1 MAESA
6 ADKAVEVAQE
16 MVPVLDKWLQELL
29 DWTREGAD
37 FASEQLPLLVED
49 IIQWGMVAHFVWA
62 AVFFIP
68 VICMSALVRCAWRFA
83 HTKDADFTD
92 GATAVS
98 FSIIGLVLSGVLFMY
113 NLLAGLKAFIAPRL
127 YLIEF
132 LKDMV

>member
-1 MAESA
+1 MAEST

-29 DWTREGAD
+29 DWTRAGAD
-37 FASEQLPLLVED
+37 FASEQLPLLVEE
-49 IIQWGMVAHFVWA
+49 IIQWGMVSHFVWA

-68 VICMSALVRCAWRFA
+68 VICMFRVIRCAWKFA
-83 HTKDADFTD
+83 HKDNDYND
-92 GATAVS
+92 GPPAVA
-98 FSIIGLVLSGVLFMY
+98 FSVIGFVLAGIPLMY
-113 NLLAGLKAFIAPRL
+113 NLLAGLKALIAPRL